1 MAAVGQS
8 LMMYTRRPVIF
19 NTVVSGDGTCMMGQS
34 VLGVWEFP
42 KQEGLADTVGGCY
55 AIRGSLIGWRNRL
68 TGASWSSTNTGKC
81 QVTHLGE
88 NNLPQQH

>member
-55 AIRGSLIGWRNRL
+55 AIRWSLIGWRNRL

-81 QVTHLGE
+81 QVIHLGE
-88 NNLPQQH
+88 NNLLQQH